1 MTTISTLKNH
11 PYAQAKVVRHDD
23 GSVSLISYTTTVIVI
38 DADGWM
44 TVGGLYSMTTR
55 KHIGAFMREV
65 ANLDYHTAKLCYER
79 GWQMNIHTGEIRGEG
94 I

>member
-1 MTTISTLKNH
+1 MTTFTTLRDH
-11 PYAQAKVVRHDD
+11 PYAQAKIARRDD
-23 GSVSLISYTTTVIVI
+23 GAIALVSYQTTVIAI
-38 DADGWM
+38 DPDGWM

-55 KHIGAFMREV
+55 KHIGAFMREI

-79 GWQMNIHTGEIRGEG
+79 GWELNIRTGEIRGEG